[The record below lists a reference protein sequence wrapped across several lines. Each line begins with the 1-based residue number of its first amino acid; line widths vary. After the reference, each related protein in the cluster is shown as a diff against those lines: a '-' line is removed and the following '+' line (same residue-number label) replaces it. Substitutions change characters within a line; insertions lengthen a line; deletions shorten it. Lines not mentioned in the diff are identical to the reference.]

1 MNMKKLKWKTL
12 ALALLVCVQ
21 AYSQTTLDQCVR
33 MAYENY
39 PQIKEKGLIDAC
51 QGYDLKNAS
60 LAWVPRLNISAKA
73 TWQSDVVE
81 MPFDMPGFEF
91 DIPHDQY
98 GVTADLTQQIWDG
111 GVTAAK
117 GRQIKAGAEVKR
129 RQLEVNNQKE
139 VQTLVDGGMAGPSDL
154 DQIRV
159 NILTCEQQQAAL
171 ETDRKAYLRMLGLLT
186 GQDMTG
192 LTLVEP
198 EPESNL
204 AMEIKRPELALYD
217 AQAVQLQAQKDL
229 LNTSLWPRLNLNLQ
243 AGYGRPGLNMLSG
256 SFDPYFVAG
265 VRLQWDFGAL
275 YTLRNDR
282 RKSDSD
288 LRRLELTRESFILN
302 TSMEA
307 VQKRSQVEKDEDVLR
322 RDEEIISLRGSI
334 RETGERQYKEGV
346 IAVNDYLS
354 LLDEEF
360 KARLS
365 YNVHKVT
372 YIMDLL
378 DLRQT
383 LGVQ

>member
-1 MNMKKLKWKTL
+1 MPSPK
-12 ALALLVCVQ
+12 
-21 AYSQTTLDQCVR
+21 
-33 MAYENY
+33 
-39 PQIKEKGLIDAC
+39 
-51 QGYDLKNAS
+51 
-60 LAWVPRLNISAKA
+60 VPCPRCGQPKSAKA
-73 TWQSDVVE
+73 RLCGPCGKGKYERTPEVRARISAAQK
-81 MPFDMPGFEF
+81 GK
-91 DIPHDQY
+91 PH
-98 GVTADLTQQIWDG
+98 
-111 GVTAAK
+111 
-117 GRQIKAGAEVKR
+117 ESVKR
-129 RQLEVNNQKE
+129 LGDEPERTIVLKSGDDWDTLKEILE
-139 VQTLVDGGMAGPSDL
+139 
-154 DQIRV
+154 
-159 NILTCEQQQAAL
+159 QQAAL
-171 ETDRKAYLRMLGLLT
+171 ETDRNAYLRMLGLLT
-186 GQDMTG
+186 RQDMTG

-217 AQAVQLQAQKDL
+217 AQAVQLQAQKDQ

-288 LRRLELTRESFILN
+288 LRRLELTRESFMLN

>member
-1 MNMKKLKWKTL
+1 
-12 ALALLVCVQ
+12 
-21 AYSQTTLDQCVR
+21 
-33 MAYENY
+33 
-39 PQIKEKGLIDAC
+39 
-51 QGYDLKNAS
+51 
-60 LAWVPRLNISAKA
+60 
-73 TWQSDVVE
+73 
-81 MPFDMPGFEF
+81 
-91 DIPHDQY
+91 
-98 GVTADLTQQIWDG
+98 
-111 GVTAAK
+111 
-117 GRQIKAGAEVKR
+117 
-129 RQLEVNNQKE
+129 
-139 VQTLVDGGMAGPSDL
+139 
-154 DQIRV
+154 
-159 NILTCEQQQAAL
+159 
-171 ETDRKAYLRMLGLLT
+171 MLGLLT

-217 AQAVQLQAQKDL
+217 AQAVQLQAQKDQ

-243 AGYGRPGLNMLSG
+243 AGYGRPGLNILSG

-288 LRRLELTRESFILN
+288 LRRLELTRESFMLN

-307 VQKRSQVEKDEDVLR
+307 VQKRSQVEKDKDVLR

>member
-1 MNMKKLKWKTL
+1 M
-12 ALALLVCVQ
+12 
-21 AYSQTTLDQCVR
+21 
-33 MAYENY
+33 
-39 PQIKEKGLIDAC
+39 
-51 QGYDLKNAS
+51 
-60 LAWVPRLNISAKA
+60 
-73 TWQSDVVE
+73 
-81 MPFDMPGFEF
+81 
-91 DIPHDQY
+91 HH
-98 GVTADLTQQIWDG
+98 
-111 GVTAAK
+111 
-117 GRQIKAGAEVKR
+117 
-129 RQLEVNNQKE
+129 
-139 VQTLVDGGMAGPSDL
+139 
-154 DQIRV
+154 
-159 NILTCEQQQAAL
+159 
-171 ETDRKAYLRMLGLLT
+171 
-186 GQDMTG
+186 
-192 LTLVEP
+192 
-198 EPESNL
+198 
-204 AMEIKRPELALYD
+204 
-217 AQAVQLQAQKDL
+217 
-229 LNTSLWPRLNLNLQ
+229 Q